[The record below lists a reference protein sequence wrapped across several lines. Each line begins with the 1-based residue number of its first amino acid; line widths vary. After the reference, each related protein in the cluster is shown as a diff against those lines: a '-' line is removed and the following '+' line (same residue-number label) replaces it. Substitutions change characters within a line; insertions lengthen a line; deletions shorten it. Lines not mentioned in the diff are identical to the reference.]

1 MEGAKSN
8 READDDGASICDR
21 CVFKDVEVWERA
33 GEDNAAKG
41 SAMGWDDF
49 VTWCVC
55 KRDAGLGVVD
65 LEDG

>member
-1 MEGAKSN
+1 MAGAKSK
-8 READDDGASICDR
+8 READGAGICDR
-21 CVFKDVEVWERA
+21 CVFEDVEVWGRA

-41 SAMGWDDF
+41 SATGWDGF
-49 VTWCVC
+49 VTWWVW